1 MCHNFFYQSPF
12 WTFELLPNILKRKE
26 GCDGNASYIKEGL
39 GNMVKP
45 SDQTSTLFSN
55 SFFLLW
61 KWCPSEFGIYPSL
74 DPLMNRIYGQHTMM
88 AQMASERGKSTRLK
102 GERSDSITSL

>member
-26 GCDGNASYIKEGL
+26 GCDGNASYIKESL

-61 KWCPSEFGIYPSL
+61 KWCPSELWYISFPGSFDEQDIWPAHHDGTDGI
-74 DPLMNRIYGQHTMM
+74 RK
-88 AQMASERGKSTRLK
+88 GK
-102 GERSDSITSL
+102 EH